1 MSRKTIQQE
10 IICDTIK
17 CMTNHP
23 SSDDVYK
30 AVHDRYPTIGRAT
43 VYRVLNRLADKGEI
57 RKISMPG
64 SADRFDFRTDEHS
77 HLLCRK
83 CGRVFDADFTEA
95 YDLLK
100 QLDEFLQS
108 NHIDRLD
115 GFEVDGAALYYYG
128 YCQEC
133 RNRAGNGQL

>member
-30 AVHDRYPTIGRAT
+30 AVHDRYPTIGRST
-43 VYRVLNRLADKGEI
+43 VYRVLNKLADKGEI
-57 RKISMPG
+57 RKISMPC
-64 SADRFDFRTDEHS
+64 SSDRFDFRTDEHA
-77 HLLCRK
+77 HFRCRK
-83 CGRVFDADFTEA
+83 CGSVFDAEFTES

-100 QLDEFLQS
+100 QLDKFLQS
-108 NHIDRLD
+108 NHSDNID
-115 GFEVDGAALYYYG
+115 GFEVDGAALYFYG
-128 YCQEC
+128 FCKKC
-133 RNRAGNGQL
+133 RNQTDTGQL